1 MKEMVELEAAAHVAD
16 RHVVG
21 IDHAGQ
27 LGARPRLADHAQSDQ
42 SIHLQLDWRAR
53 GDHVDGRIG
62 ARPWS
67 WSSTPW
73 SD

>member
-1 MKEMVELEAAAHVAD
+1 MKEIVELEAAAHVAD

-42 SIHLQLDWRAR
+42 SIHPAGLAR
-53 GDHVDGRIG
+53 TR
-62 ARPWS
+62 
-67 WSSTPW
+67 
-73 SD
+73 